1 MTALFVVWAALA
13 LPCALFALAACKVAA
28 DADRQAERLS
38 AMDRFEA
45 IERLRLTREADA
57 APWIG

>member
-28 DADRQAERLS
+28 QADREAERLAS
-38 AMDRFEA
+38 MDRFEA

-57 APWIG
+57 APWLG